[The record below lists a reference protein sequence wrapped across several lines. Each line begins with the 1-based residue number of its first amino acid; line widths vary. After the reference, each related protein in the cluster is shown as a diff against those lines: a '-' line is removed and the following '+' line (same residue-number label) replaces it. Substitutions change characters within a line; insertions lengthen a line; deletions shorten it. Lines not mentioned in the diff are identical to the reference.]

1 MMVRTLNRG
10 SQVTEY
16 SRSDVRIKKI
26 SAAITKNH
34 KRPDSLIEVLHVAQ
48 DLFGYLPLGIIHF
61 VSKEMNM
68 PPSQV
73 FGVVTFYNFFT
84 LKPKGKHNCLVCTGT
99 ACYVK
104 GAQAIID
111 RVAKDFSV
119 KPGETTKDN
128 KLGLQTARCIG
139 ACSLAPAVVFD
150 NEILAKVDA
159 NQISGIVNSKIG
171 AKKSE
176 H

>member
-1 MMVRTLNRG
+1 MVKTLNRS
-10 SQVTEY
+10 SQMKEFSKT
-16 SRSDVRIKKI
+16 DVRFKKI
-26 SAAITKNH
+26 LAIIAKNQ
-34 KRPDSLIEVLHVAQ
+34 KRPDTLIEVLHIAQ
-48 DLFGYLPLGIIHF
+48 DLFGYLPLQVIQF
-61 VSKEMNM
+61 VSKEMSID
-68 PPSQV
+68 PSQV

-104 GAQAIID
+104 GAQAITDQIS
-111 RVAKDFSV
+111 KDFAI
-119 KPGETTKDN
+119 KAGQTTKDN

-150 NEILAKVDA
+150 NEILAKVNPA
-159 NQISGIVNSKIG
+159 EITNMINTKMG

-176 H
+176 S